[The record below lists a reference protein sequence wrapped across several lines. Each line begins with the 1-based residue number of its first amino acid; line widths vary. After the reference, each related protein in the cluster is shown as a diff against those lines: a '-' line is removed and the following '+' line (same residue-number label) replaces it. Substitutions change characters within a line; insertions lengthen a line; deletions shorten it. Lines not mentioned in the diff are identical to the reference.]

1 MRAQKTS
8 AVAETHDRRFFLWVQ
23 AGLIAATF
31 ACGIIA
37 MLAALTVT

>member
-1 MRAQKTS
+1 MRTRKTA

-37 MLAALTVT
+37 MMAAMNVT

>member
-1 MRAQKTS
+1 MRAQKTT
-8 AVAETHDRRFFLWVQ
+8 AVAETLDRRFFLWVQ

-37 MLAALTVT
+37 MMAALAVT